1 MRSARRATIEDAIE
15 NASLTIIPLRPSA
28 LDLVASEDAV
38 SAFLEV
44 GDDVDGGGL
53 AQESGELGFGEA
65 DGRGVVGIVRD
76 AEWTQV
82 FWFNWN
88 DCSGM

>member
-1 MRSARRATIEDAIE
+1 MKVLAASAWVGTAE
-15 NASLTIIPLRPSA
+15 
-28 LDLVASEDAV
+28 
-38 SAFLEV
+38 FLEG